1 MAKVNE
7 SIINFAVYENA
18 IEYYGMAEV
27 TLPELTNL
35 TAEVTGAGIA
45 GNAESVI
52 LGHIE
57 AMSMTLN
64 FRTITKDAI
73 ALYEQRDHTLDLRAA
88 QQSKDTVS
96 GKTIVTPVKHVM
108 TVKPKRLSPG
118 KLAVASAADASGEFA
133 VSYWATYIDGAKV
146 LEVDVFNFIY
156 IVNGVDYLAQ
166 VRTALG
172 K

>member
-27 TLPELTNL
+27 TLPEITNL

-45 GNAESVI
+45 GTVESVI

-57 AMSMTLN
+57 AMSMTMN
-64 FRTITKDAI
+64 FRTFTKDAV
-73 ALYEQRDHTLDLRAA
+73 ALHEPRDHTLDLRAA
-88 QQSKDTVS
+88 QQDKDTVS
-96 GKTIVTPVKHVM
+96 GKTLVTSVKHVM

-118 KLAVASAADASGEFA
+118 KLAPAAAADASGEYA

-146 LEVDVFNFIY
+146 LEIDVLNFIY

>member
-18 IEYYGMAEV
+18 IEYYGMAEL
-27 TLPELTNL
+27 TLPEITNL

-45 GNAESVI
+45 GAMESVI

-57 AMSMTLN
+57 AMSMTMN
-64 FRTITKDAI
+64 FRTLTKDAI
-73 ALYEQRDHTLDLRAA
+73 ALHEPRDHTLDLRAA

-118 KLAVASAADASGEFA
+118 KLAPATAADASGEYA
-133 VSYWATYIDGAKV
+133 VSYWAQYIDGAKV
-146 LEVDVFNFIY
+146 LEIDVLNFIY